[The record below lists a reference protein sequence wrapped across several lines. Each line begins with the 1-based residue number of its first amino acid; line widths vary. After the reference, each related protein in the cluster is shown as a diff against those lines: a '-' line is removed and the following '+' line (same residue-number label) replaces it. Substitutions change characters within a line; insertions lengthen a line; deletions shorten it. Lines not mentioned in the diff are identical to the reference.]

1 MAGQSRKATLQDI
14 ADIVG
19 MSRMSISR
27 ILNGKQQT
35 SPEMDQR
42 IREAIVETGYRMNR
56 AASALRQ
63 GRALPTVGLI
73 VERFTDASCSSIAE
87 AVADVADE
95 RGAVLVVVRERGGG
109 GIEALVSRNV
119 DGILVCDRGDTAEA
133 WNVDRPVVSVDGGT
147 GAALPQEL
155 GVAARAATRRLF
167 ELIDGA
173 AAEISGEGAARD
185 TV

>member
-35 SPEMDQR
+35 SPEMDER
-42 IREAIVETGYRMNR
+42 IREAIVSTGYRMNR

-63 GRALPTVGLI
+63 GRALPTVGLV
-73 VERFTDASCSSIAE
+73 VERFTDTSCSAIAE
-87 AVADVADE
+87 AAADVADE
-95 RGAVLVVVRERGGG
+95 RGAVLVVVRERPGGG
-109 GIEALVSRNV
+109 VEALVSRNV
-119 DGILVCDRGDTAEA
+119 DGILVCDRDETAEA
-133 WNVDRPVVSVDGGT
+133 WNVDRPVVAVGG
-147 GAALPQEL
+147 GAGALPQEL
-155 GVAARAATRRLF
+155 GVAARAATAHLF